1 MANWST
7 ALGYGSMIYDA
18 TRTGALRGNSVQS
31 DNTSYDN
38 IIFSPPAATNYQFWL
53 DTTQSPYRYWI
64 QN

>member
-1 MANWST
+1 
-7 ALGYGSMIYDA
+7 MIYDA